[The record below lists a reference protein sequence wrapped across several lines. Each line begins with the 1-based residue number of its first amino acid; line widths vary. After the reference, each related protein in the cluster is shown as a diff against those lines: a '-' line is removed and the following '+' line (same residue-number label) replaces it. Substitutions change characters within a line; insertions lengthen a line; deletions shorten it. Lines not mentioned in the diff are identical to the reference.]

1 MEGCSCLLNR
11 TLNYIEHPAVLRDPW
26 CPFHGDAV
34 KPMTIAQMLD
44 ALHGKKHQSN
54 EEE

>member
-1 MEGCSCLLNR
+1 MKNGDYN
-11 TLNYIEHPAVLRDPW
+11 IVVPPADYR

-44 ALHGKKHQSN
+44 ALNGKKHQSN